1 MISSVEEIAYR
12 MGFIDSDQL
21 IDLAKP
27 MSMNG
32 YGEYLIRIAKGK

>member
-1 MISSVEEIAYR
+1 
-12 MGFIDSDQL
+12 L
-21 IDLAKP
+21 IDLARP